1 MISHEIHISKGTVAS
16 LSFAYQSLQAG
27 VIILCFC
34 PYVVRLIDPT
44 NDEPRLL
51 KLKDW
56 PTGDDF
62 SEKLPK
68 RY

>member
-1 MISHEIHISKGTVAS
+1 M
-16 LSFAYQSLQAG
+16 
-27 VIILCFC
+27 
-34 PYVVRLIDPT
+34 RLIDPT

-68 RY
+68 RYSEVQLHNIIDVIAVIACV